1 MRPRVFQ
8 ASGRVV
14 GSRRPLHADPH
25 RHGLS
30 DGALEG
36 SLAGRSSLQVDG
48 ERLGP
53 HHLAVLAQHLVEHLV
68 GAVTGLD
75 DEPHPVRDVQ
85 RRGSARLLDDPDQ
98 VTGHA
103 LALQLGRDL
112 GVEHDHA
119 AIAGQR
125 GRPLGVGRH
134 ETQRVLAL
142 EQLDAARD
150 DRVAVAASSRPA

>member
-1 MRPRVFQ
+1 MWSGHVARCTPTRTVT
-8 ASGRVV
+8 ASPTAP
-14 GSRRPLHADPH
+14 SN
-25 RHGLS
+25 
-30 DGALEG
+30 G
-36 SLAGRSSLQVDG
+36 SLAGRSPLQVDG

-53 HHLAVLAQHLVEHLV
+53 HHVAVLAQHLVEHVV

-98 VTGHA
+98 VAGHT

-134 ETQRVLAL
+134 EAQRVLTL

-150 DRVAVAASSRPA
+150 RPCRRRASSRPA